1 MELDDKMTIR
11 SSESEKIDSLREI
24 LSSLETTAQVR
35 PEIEKYATTLSNR
48 LLSLT
53 RDYYASLIFLFT
65 TPLSFHQR
73 LILMQLITIFPQG
86 STGIDLARALGI
98 SVQSKSIYR
107 DLKSLEKQGLVRI
120 DQIHSRLK
128 LAYANHDNQLV
139 NRIVELV
146 QIHGESLRELLQER
160 NQKSE

>member
-1 MELDDKMTIR
+1 MTVR
-11 SSESEKIDSLREI
+11 SSDSKNIDSLRDI

-35 PEIEKYATTLSNR
+35 PEIEKYAISLSNR

-53 RDYYASLIFLFT
+53 RDYYASLVFLFT

-73 LILMQLITIFPQG
+73 LILMQLISIFPQG
-86 STGIDLARALGI
+86 SSGIDLARALGI

-120 DQIHSRLK
+120 DEIHSRLK
-128 LAYANHDNQLV
+128 LTYANNDNQLV
-139 NRIVELV
+139 NRLIELV
-146 QIHGESLRELLQER
+146 QIHGEALRKLLQDEK
-160 NQKSE
+160 Q

>member
-1 MELDDKMTIR
+1 MTIR
-11 SSESEKIDSLREI
+11 SSESEKIDSLRDI

-35 PEIEKYATTLSNR
+35 PEIEKYATSLSNR

-73 LILMQLITIFPQG
+73 LIFMQLISIFPQG
-86 STGIDLARALGI
+86 SSGIDLARSLGI

-107 DLKSLEKQGLVRI
+107 DLKALEKQGLVRI
-120 DQIHSRLK
+120 DEIHSRLK
-128 LAYANHDNQLV
+128 LAFANYNNQLV
-139 NRIVELV
+139 NRLVELV
-146 QIHGESLRELLQER
+146 QIHGESLREMLQDKTHKGE
-160 NQKSE
+160 